1 MSLSENL
8 YPLPKKVFDDL
19 NKEYPRINY
28 YPIDCYKKL
37 RKALAEYHELFPE
50 NIFISNGLDEMIFI
64 ASLTLANNHR
74 RILLPEVMF
83 QGYVEAAKLCGIEI
97 ISSKITQGKIDI
109 QDLLKLEKADVDF
122 VVLCNPMNPYGTILS
137 TSECEL
143 LIQKAHSREI
153 TVIIDEAY
161 GDFAN
166 KVRYKSAVK
175 FIQKYDNVVIYKSFS
190 KYYGLAGL
198 RCGYAISNPD
208 MIEKLKFIETALP
221 FRVNRMA
228 CAAAISCLNQK
239 REFDNISAKIGI
251 NKKILY
257 KKLDENQIKYI
268 KSETNFVLIYL
279 DKNVDVEILCARLR
293 NEYGILVKSGKAFGI
308 PYFIRVGIGTRE
320 QVERF
325 IEAFVEVYKE
335 MNFVSKKSK

>member
-1 MSLSENL
+1 MKKNNVLNLSLSENL

-37 RKALAEYHELFPE
+37 RKALAEYHDLFPE

-251 NKKILY
+251 NKKIL
-257 KKLDENQIKYI
+257 
-268 KSETNFVLIYL
+268 
-279 DKNVDVEILCARLR
+279 
-293 NEYGILVKSGKAFGI
+293 
-308 PYFIRVGIGTRE
+308 
-320 QVERF
+320 
-325 IEAFVEVYKE
+325 
-335 MNFVSKKSK
+335 